1 MILALIITQAVVS
14 LALVLIVLLQQGKQQ
29 GLSGAIAGGAE
40 TFFGKNKARTIDAKL
55 KKFTTV
61 MAALFIINSVAL
73 GFAMG
78 GGDGTGPIQIPDWD
92 GDHDWEDATQQPGPT
107 DLSIAD
113 DGVTIVDSEGN
124 PTGMTAGEGGTVIS
138 EDGTTNHY
146 LFIMEDGSIW
156 DMSDFGNM
164 IDNMIEH
171 NEPPHENGDE
181 DPNGDEPQED

>member
-1 MILALIITQAVVS
+1 MILALMITQAVVS

-78 GGDGTGPIQIPDWD
+78 DGGGADTTIPIDWD
-92 GDHDWEDATQQPGPT
+92 GDHDWDDMTQQPGPT
-107 DLSIAD
+107 GWSIAD
-113 DGVTIVDSEGN
+113 DGVTIVDGDGN
-124 PTGMTAGEGGTVIS
+124 ATGMTAGEGGVVVY
-138 EDGTTNHY
+138 EDGTVSHD

-156 DMSDFGNM
+156 DMSSFADM
-164 IDNMIEH
+164 IGEGITENHEH
-171 NEPPHENGDE
+171 SNEE
-181 DPNGDEPQED
+181 DHNGDEPQED